1 MLFLY
6 ICYWNY
12 LSKKNINT
20 IITTF
25 NNIGRAFK
33 LLDKNEQDE
42 YLEKNSE
49 YIKTTVFA
57 EIDKEQLINRAK
69 NLYKLIFENKRE
81 EK

>member
-1 MLFLY
+1 
-6 ICYWNY
+6 
-12 LSKKNINT
+12 
-20 IITTF
+20 
-25 NNIGRAFK
+25 
-33 LLDKNEQDE
+33 LDKNEQDE